1 MNEVIKKYKRKILLG
16 VTADKQYRAEIEVEL
31 KLHRRHY
38 AEQRDIDLNPVPDT
52 YAEFT
57 VCGTIDAKE
66 RGRFRDYSGGQN
78 LDEIA
83 ALYPDN
89 ALVQE
94 IVGLWNQYHLNGLKA
109 GSRPQTEFIK
119 QYEKDNPSWRYD
131 YSAACDLLRDAGLYI
146 DRGYKYGHA
155 WLLEILPEEV
165 KNRIMEIIKAK

>member
-1 MNEVIKKYKRKILLG
+1 MNMVIRKYERKILLG

-52 YAEFT
+52 YAEFS
-57 VCGTIDAKE
+57 VCGTIDVKGKYRWE
-66 RGRFRDYSGGQN
+66 YYSGGQN

-83 ALYPDN
+83 ELYPDN
-89 ALVQE
+89 TLIQE
-94 IVGLWNQYHLNGLKA
+94 IVGLWNQYHLNDLKA

-165 KNRIMEIIKAK
+165 KNRIREIIKAK